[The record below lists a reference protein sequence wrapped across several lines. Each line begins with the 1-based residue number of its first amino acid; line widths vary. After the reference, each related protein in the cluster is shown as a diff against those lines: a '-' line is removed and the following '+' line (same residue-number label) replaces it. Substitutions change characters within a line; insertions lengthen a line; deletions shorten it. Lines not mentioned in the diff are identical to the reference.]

1 MPVRMTLL
9 LATILSSSA
18 LLPPAAPVEP
28 NSPVR
33 SMLVFMSWNTFSM
46 MSTSLLADMK
56 GASAYTVQEAF
67 SMLPAITAL
76 PPAYAKINLCFWA
89 PGLLPEGLS
98 MIKSCRW
105 R

>member
-56 GASAYTVQEAF
+56 SASARFTCAF
-67 SMLPAITAL
+67 GI
-76 PPAYAKINLCFWA
+76 
-89 PGLLPEGLS
+89 
-98 MIKSCRW
+98 
-105 R
+105 

>member
-56 GASAYTVQEAF
+56 AASACITYALGI
-67 SMLPAITAL
+67 LPVFVAL
-76 PPAYAKINLCFWA
+76 PPASAGPHLCF
-89 PGLLPEGLS
+89 
-98 MIKSCRW
+98 
-105 R
+105 

>member
-9 LATILSSSA
+9 LATILSRSA

-46 MSTSLLADMK
+46 MSTSLLANIK
-56 GASAYTVQEAF
+56 SASARIMQKNVWHTACHHGVA
-67 SMLPAITAL
+67 ACITG
-76 PPAYAKINLCFWA
+76 PCC
-89 PGLLPEGLS
+89 LLLGARLAA
-98 MIKSCRW
+98 
-105 R
+105 